1 MKVINMPLLD
11 YTIYVLGIYGLSWL
25 ITQSA
30 ILFEPR
36 DWLMTKFDFMDGLL
50 GCIVC
55 TSVWLSS
62 FFVYFYFPNELW
74 FTKIILVGSTTTT
87 TWALASYLNDL
98 E

>member
-1 MKVINMPLLD
+1 MPFLD
-11 YTIYVLGIYGLSWL
+11 YMIYVFGIYGLSWL
-25 ITQSA
+25 LTQSA

-62 FFVYFYFPNELW
+62 FFVMFYFPNELW
-74 FTKIILVGSTTTT
+74 FTKFIIVGSTVTT
-87 TWALASYLNDL
+87 TWAMAQVLGDA